1 MNSGLRPPT
10 GPLRT
15 SLPWIAA
22 LVVFAATLWFRLGWV
37 TTYGSSMAFW
47 DQWESEGTTLLAPW
61 QDDQLHGADL
71 LRSHNEHR
79 IVLQRVWT
87 LLAFH
92 LNQGQWDNVVQMAGM
107 VVLWSLFLG
116 WLVWTWA
123 RRMPS
128 PSIVPLAVILVA
140 ANSLPFAW
148 ENVSVALQATFLQV
162 IALTVVALRLAAR
175 TDPSPRRIAAL
186 AAVCLAALLTVGS
199 GLLTAL
205 AAAWTLALRTWL
217 DGDDWRRPAVAM
229 VLVLAVAGFG
239 AAILVEVPGHA
250 VLRAQDPPAF
260 VHALKVVLAWPFAP
274 TWGSALLLWAPWLAL
289 VACMLVLRRR
299 MPSPWRWSDTLVAG
313 LGAWIL
319 LQAAAIAYS
328 RGAGMEQL
336 GSRYGDLVAL
346 GLVVNV
352 YGVWRLVALPHAS
365 AALRALAC
373 LVATGFTWQ
382 AVEGLRDQSVL
393 ARPWLEQRAA
403 LYRIQIDHV
412 RAFVDSGR
420 TEALL
425 DHPHLHIP
433 FPDARRLGAMLSHP
447 TLRDMLPAVVQP
459 RRQLCDLL
467 TGDSQPARSQVLL
480 MPAVADCP
488 AQRTALL
495 TAGLADAADL
505 AECPDAD
512 ARSAYLAF
520 ARTRDPD
527 AAERCR
533 DNALLNSLTAASVGR
548 LSAWLESWK
557 APSRVPAL

>member
-1 MNSGLRPPT
+1 MNSGLGLPT
-10 GPLRT
+10 GPLRK

-22 LVVFAATLWFRLGWV
+22 IVVFAATLWFRLDWV

-61 QDDQLHGADL
+61 QDGQLAGADL

-128 PSIVPLAVILVA
+128 PLIVPLAVILVA
-140 ANSLPFAW
+140 ANTLPFAW

-162 IALTVVALRLAAR
+162 IALTVVALHLAGR
-175 TDPSPRRIAAL
+175 PDPSPSRIAAL
-186 AAVCLAALLTVGS
+186 AAVCLATLFTVGS
-199 GLLTAL
+199 GLLTSL
-205 AAAWTLALRTWL
+205 AAAWTLALRAWL
-217 DGDDWRRPAVAM
+217 EGGDWRRPVAAAS
-229 VLVLAVAGFG
+229 LVLAVAGFG
-239 AAILVEVPGHA
+239 AATLVDVPGHA
-250 VLRAQDPPAF
+250 VLRAQDLPAF
-260 VHALKVVLAWPFAP
+260 IRALEVVLSWPFAP
-274 TWGSALLLWAPWLAL
+274 AWGTASLLWAPWLAL
-289 VACMLVLRRR
+289 VGSVLIFRRR
-299 MPSPWRWSDTLVAG
+299 VPPPWRWSDTVVAG
-313 LGAWIL
+313 LGAWVL
-319 LQAAAIAYS
+319 LQAAAVAYS

-336 GSRYGDLVAL
+336 GSRYGELVAL
-346 GLVVNV
+346 GLVVNA
-352 YGVWRLVALPHAS
+352 YGVWRLAVLPDVTRTW
-365 AALRALAC
+365 RALAC
-373 LVATGFTWQ
+373 LVAAVFTWQ
-382 AVEGLRDQSVL
+382 AIQGLRDQTGL

-412 RAFVDSGR
+412 RAFIDSGR
-420 TEALL
+420 VEALL
-425 DHPHLHIP
+425 DQPHLHIP
-433 FPDARRLGAMLSHP
+433 FPDARRLAAMLSHP

-527 AAERCR
+527 APERCR
-533 DNALLNSLTAASVGR
+533 NDAVLNSLTAASVGR

-557 APSRVPAL
+557 APSRVPGL